1 MPGTSDVEPDHGT
14 VTPSPRTGGP
24 CVDLR
29 GVLGAVPLHGRSGDR
44 MTDPVGDVTMSALHT
59 ALSGLSL
66 RQRTIAN
73 NVANIQ
79 TPNFLAGKVD
89 FESSLRS
96 AMDSGMDPSDA
107 APSLAKSLE
116 PTRLDGNNVNLDEE
130 TLSMSETGLRYSLA
144 VQAVNAKFSQLRM
157 AIGGG

>member
-1 MPGTSDVEPDHGT
+1 MTEPI
-14 VTPSPRTGGP
+14 
-24 CVDLR
+24 
-29 GVLGAVPLHGRSGDR
+29 
-44 MTDPVGDVTMSALHT
+44 GDVTMSALHT

-96 AMDSGMDPSDA
+96 AMDSGTDPSSA